1 MFHVLLGMLV
11 FGVQVQKTKK
21 KKKKNEVTL
30 ERKCVDW
37 SENAMFSC
45 IK

>member
-21 KKKKNEVTL
+21 KKRKKKNEVTL

-37 SENAMFSC
+37 SENAMF
-45 IK
+45 